1 MRRNILEFFS
11 RIIGYFPRTGEY
23 LEMHKIK
30 DFYVKIYV
38 LSAFE
43 RSPKLFMK
51 GGGGGSVNDYGNQKG
66 GGGVAI

>member
-51 GGGGGSVNDYGNQKG
+51 GGGGVSQWLR
-66 GGGVAI
+66 